1 MSNIV
6 IDIAAEFTG
15 KKGFKQAETATDKMS
30 KNVKKLAGA
39 LGLAFSGQQ
48 ILAFGKASMKAFA
61 EDEKAAARLT
71 KAVEN
76 LGLGFEDAR
85 IKTFIADLEKTAGVA
100 DDVLRPAFQSL
111 LQTTG
116 SVAKSQEL
124 LKLALDVSAGSGID
138 AVQVSKDLSLAY
150 LGQTKGL
157 TKYNLGLTK
166 AELQTAGFNKI
177 QEKLNDQFSGQNA
190 TRLTTYAGKME
201 LLGVAAGNAQEII
214 GKGLVDALGSL
225 TADNTVSNLA
235 TQMES
240 VATYTADTIRGIG
253 VMIGYI
259 TTASRQISNI
269 PGLSKIMEL
278 VLNTNQAYT
287 AIKLLNELGK
297 ANANKARPFTTPMTI
312 SGSTDSDVKAE
323 AARKAAE
330 AAAKKRAAELL
341 AMQKKSLKSQQD
353 LLKINKA
360 KAIFDI
366 QKIQIEAA
374 LKGKISEEERIR
386 LMLLKAIQEE
396 NIEDIEKYTKML
408 NQVQGKVEGLK
419 TILEETYAMDA
430 GNPFISWE
438 MGLDGVTRAL
448 IEINDASIELTSTIA
463 QNSLAMGLLGG
474 ASFADALR
482 GANYAA
488 QAAEWARK
496 NGMNPTPIL
505 PPAGISPTSPT
516 NPTTVVEVVVQGTVI
531 SQQEL
536 QQAIVDAVNNSGLTG
551 NQLITG
557 VPERQVAI

>member
-1 MSNIV
+1 MANVI

-48 ILAFGKASMKAFA
+48 ILAFGKASMKAFV

-124 LKLALDVSAGSGID
+124 LKLALDVSAGSGVD

-166 AELQTAGFNKI
+166 AELQTAGFNTI
-177 QEKLNDQFSGQNA
+177 QEKLNKQFSGQNA
-190 TRLTTYAGKME
+190 ARLDTYAGKME

-214 GKGLVDALGSL
+214 GKGLVDALSSL

-396 NIEDIEKYTKML
+396 NIDDIEKYTKML
-408 NQVQGKVEGLK
+408 NEVQSKVEGLK

-438 MGLDGVTRAL
+438 IGLDGVQRAI
-448 IEINDASIELTSTIA
+448 IEINDQSIALTSTIA

-474 ASFADALR
+474 ASFAQALS
-482 GANYAA
+482 GARYAA
-488 QAAEWARK
+488 QAAASM
-496 NGMNPTPIL
+496 GISGTIGGL
-505 PPAGISPTSPT
+505 PPVPAGGSGGGGSVT
-516 NPTTVVEVVVQGTVI
+516 NVEVIVQGTVTTEA
-531 SQQEL
+531 EL
-536 QQAIVDAVNNSGLTG
+536 KQSIVDAVNQSGLTG

-557 VPERQVAI
+557 QPDRQVAI

>member
-15 KKGFKQAETATDKMS
+15 NKAFKQAETSTDKLS
-30 KNVKKLAGA
+30 KGVKSLAKT
-39 LGLAFSGQQ
+39 LGLAFSVTAVV
-48 ILAFGKASMKAFA
+48 AFGKAAVKAFS
-61 EDEKAAARLT
+61 EDEAAAMRLS

-76 LGLGFEDAR
+76 LGLGFEDSR

-124 LKLALDVSAGSGID
+124 LKLALDVSAGSGVD

-157 TKYNLGLTK
+157 AKYNLGLTK
-166 AELQTAGFNKI
+166 AELQTAGFNTI
-177 QEKLNDQFSGQNA
+177 QDKLNQQFAGQNA

-201 LLGVAAGNAQEII
+201 LLGVAAGNAKEII
-214 GKGLVDALGSL
+214 GKGLVDAISKLGDDDSVQNL
-225 TADNTVSNLA
+225 ADDMEKAAERTADV
-235 TQMES
+235 
-240 VATYTADTIRGIG
+240 IRGIG
-253 VMIGYI
+253 VLIAKI
-259 TTASRQISNI
+259 KTI
-269 PGLSKIMEL
+269 PGFNSDFG
-278 VLNTNQAYT
+278 VLYDISYLN
-287 AIKLLNELGK
+287 LLEKLGK
-297 ANANKARPFTTPMTI
+297 ADAIKPKPFTTPMTI

-396 NIEDIEKYTKML
+396 NIEDIEKYTKLL
-408 NQVQGKVEGLK
+408 NEVQGKVEGLK

-438 MGLDGVTRAL
+438 IGLDGVQRAL
-448 IEINDASIELTSTIA
+448 IEINDQSIALTSSIA

-474 ASFADALR
+474 ASFAQALS
-482 GANYAA
+482 GARYAA
-488 QAAEWARK
+488 QGAASM
-496 NGMNPTPIL
+496 GITGTISGL
-505 PPAGISPTSPT
+505 PPVTPTTSPTTPTTTVNVIVEGTVTSSEDLQKAIQDAVSNAGIS
-516 NPTTVVEVVVQGTVI
+516 
-531 SQQEL
+531 
-536 QQAIVDAVNNSGLTG
+536 G
-551 NQLITG
+551 NQVIFGT
-557 VPERQVAI
+557 PERQVAI

>member
-124 LKLALDVSAGSGID
+124 LKLALDVSAGSGVD

-214 GKGLVDALGSL
+214 GKGLVDALSSL

-386 LMLLKAIQEE
+386 LMLLRAIQEE
-396 NIEDIEKYTKML
+396 NIDDIEKYTKML
-408 NQVQGKVEGLK
+408 NEVQDKVVELK
-419 TILEETYAMDA
+419 EILQETYAMDA

-438 MGLDGVTRAL
+438 IGLDGVQRAL
-448 IEINDASIELTSTIA
+448 IEIEGQSIQLTSTLA
-463 QNSLAMGLLGG
+463 QNSLAMGLAGG
-474 ASFADALR
+474 ASFAQALSGSR
-482 GANYAA
+482 YAA
-488 QAAEWARK
+488 QAAAAMGIEGTIG
-496 NGMNPTPIL
+496 NL
-505 PPAGISPTSPT
+505 PPVTSATTPTTSPT
-516 NPTTVVEVVVQGTVI
+516 VVNVVVQGTVT
-531 SQQEL
+531 SEAEL
-536 QQAIVDAVNNSGLTG
+536 KQSIVDAVNQSGLTG

-557 VPERQVAI
+557 TPERQVAI

>member
-430 GNPFISWE
+430 GNPFVSWE
-438 MGLDGVTRAL
+438 IGLDGVQRAL
-448 IEINDASIELTSTIA
+448 IEINGQSIELTNSIA

-474 ASFADALR
+474 ASFAQALS
-482 GANYAA
+482 GARYAA
-488 QAAEWARK
+488 QAAASM
-496 NGMNPTPIL
+496 GITGTIGSL
-505 PPAGISPTSPT
+505 PPVVAGGGGGGGGT
-516 NPTTVVEVVVQGTVI
+516 TTVVDVTVQGTVI

-557 VPERQVAI
+557 TPERQVAI

>member
-100 DDVLRPAFQSL
+100 DHVLRPAFQSL

-557 VPERQVAI
+557 TPERQVAI

>member
-430 GNPFISWE
+430 GNPFVSWE
-438 MGLDGVTRAL
+438 IGLDGVQRAL
-448 IEINDASIELTSTIA
+448 IEINGQSIELTNSIA

-474 ASFADALR
+474 ASFAQALS
-482 GANYAA
+482 GARYAA
-488 QAAEWARK
+488 QAAASM
-496 NGMNPTPIL
+496 GITGTIGSL
-505 PPAGISPTSPT
+505 PPVVAGGGGGGGGT
-516 NPTTVVEVVVQGTVI
+516 TTVVDVTVQGTVI

>member
-15 KKGFKQAETATDKMS
+15 NKAFKQAETSTDKLS
-30 KNVKKLAGA
+30 KGVKSLAKT
-39 LGLAFSGQQ
+39 LGVAFSATAV
-48 ILAFGKASMKAFA
+48 IAFGKASVKAFA
-61 EDEKAAARLT
+61 EDEAAATRLS

-76 LGLGFEDAR
+76 LGLGFEDAK
-85 IKTFIADLEKTAGVA
+85 IKTFIADLEKTASVS

-124 LKLALDVSAGSGID
+124 LQLALDVSAGSGVD

-157 TKYNLGLTK
+157 AKYNLGLTK

-177 QEKLNDQFSGQNA
+177 QDKLNDQFSGQNA
-190 TRLTTYAGKME
+190 ARLGTYAGQME
-201 LLGVAAGNAQEII
+201 AVNVALGNAQETI
-214 GKGLVDALGSL
+214 GKALLNSF
-225 TADNTVSNLA
+225 SILA
-235 TQMES
+235 GDS
-240 VATYTADTIRGIG
+240 GIG
-253 VMIGYI
+253 GVTNSIDKLAESIGYAI
-259 TTASRQISNI
+259 GGVADLLAELKKI
-269 PGLSKIMEL
+269 PGLPQVDVGMIPVVGAWLEILMARGK
-278 VLNTNQAYT
+278 AA
-287 AIKLLNELGK
+287 AIKPK
-297 ANANKARPFTTPMTI
+297 PFTTPMTI
-312 SGSTDSDVKAE
+312 SGSTDSAVKEE

-408 NQVQGKVEGLK
+408 NEVQGKVEGLK

-438 MGLDGVTRAL
+438 IGLDGVQRAL
-448 IEINDASIELTSTIA
+448 IEIEGQSIALTSSIA

-474 ASFADALR
+474 ASFAQALS
-482 GANYAA
+482 GARYAA
-488 QAAEWARK
+488 QAAASM
-496 NGMNPTPIL
+496 GITGTISGL
-505 PPAGISPTSPT
+505 PPVTSPTSPT
-516 NPTTVVEVVVQGTVI
+516 NPTTTVNVVVQGTVT
-531 SQQEL
+531 SEAEL
-536 QQAIVDAVNNSGLTG
+536 KQSIVDAVNNSGLTG